1 MARKPLSRNKP
12 AENPKPDYITITL
25 PKSSRDR
32 VLGKL
37 IVVCILSCLIGFF
50 FARDKQANHARA
62 QGLSLEAYIE
72 LYESHIAAET
82 RGPTSYSVGVLIFL
96 VAFLGLFSFYELVGL
111 AADNMVGKILVSD
124 AEKPDHVDDTRDT
137 EQT

>member
-1 MARKPLSRNKP
+1 M
-12 AENPKPDYITITL
+12 PDYITITL

-50 FARDKQANHARA
+50 FAHDKQAYHARA
-62 QGLSLEAYIE
+62 QSLSLEAYIE